1 MGADRNKS
9 VVAVIDGLTD
19 KVAAK
24 IVGSIQLKKAAIAP
38 KSRGRAAICDTDK
51 KRELLGTSP
60 AKLCDKGGRRNE
72 QEKTIRRH

>member
-19 KVAAK
+19 KEAAK

-60 AKLCDKGGRRNE
+60 AKLCDKGG
-72 QEKTIRRH
+72 KKK